1 MILQNTKQQQYFP
14 SKSTIVQILVLAN
27 GYFVNRHSRL
37 AKKFDFTFEFT
48 ADLNRRSIDDAF
60 FVELPF
66 TTKIAYLDTMPAL

>member
-1 MILQNTKQQQYFP
+1 MGT
-14 SKSTIVQILVLAN
+14 
-27 GYFVNRHSRL
+27 YFVNRHSRL

>member
-1 MILQNTKQQQYFP
+1 MQMDTLL
-14 SKSTIVQILVLAN
+14 IVISSCLT
-27 GYFVNRHSRL
+27 
-37 AKKFDFTFEFT
+37 KKFDFTFEFT

>member
-1 MILQNTKQQQYFP
+1 MHKAGDY
-14 SKSTIVQILVLAN
+14 KWIVWWISLIPDSSV
-27 GYFVNRHSRL
+27 